1 MTPVDES
8 PAPFIVFRSGPKAA
22 PAYDRALELVRFV
35 HEIVQTA
42 QTRFYLRD
50 RLDRATTALV
60 FELRRAAD
68 EPATLRWKHY
78 RAARSSAS
86 EVATILDIFTHQRAA
101 ATDHLAK
108 AQRIVIELLT
118 ELTPL
123 TQG

>member
-1 MTPVDES
+1 MVEES
-8 PAPFIVFRSGPKAA
+8 PAPFIVFRSAPKTA
-22 PAYDRALELVRFV
+22 PAYDRALELVGLV

-42 QTRFYLRD
+42 GTRFYLRD

-60 FELRRAAD
+60 FGLRHAAD

-101 ATDHLAK
+101 ATDLLVK
-108 AQRIVIELLT
+108 AQRIVIDLLT
-118 ELTPL
+118 ELGPL
-123 TQG
+123 THG